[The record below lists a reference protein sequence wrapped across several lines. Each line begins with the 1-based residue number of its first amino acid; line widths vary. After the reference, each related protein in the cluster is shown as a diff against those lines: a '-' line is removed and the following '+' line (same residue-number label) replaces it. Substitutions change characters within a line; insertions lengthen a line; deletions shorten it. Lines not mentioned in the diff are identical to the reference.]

1 MTATIVVLTEESL
14 NEVDITNLRYL
25 IQDNPARF
33 EVLVPADTGRN
44 LLVDVLDN
52 LSLLQF
58 AEAFRDLTGGKPT
71 KDQETKAA
79 EVQLSESLALLAS
92 SGLEAGGSVT
102 GEDPVQAVVA
112 AARATNAQQVVVITT
127 PHAVEDTFRT
137 DWANEAQER
146 LGVPVLHLYSGSGFI
161 GGS

>member
-14 NEVDITNLRYL
+14 NETDISNLRYL

-79 EVQLSESLALLAS
+79 EVELSESLALLAS
-92 SGLEAGGSVT
+92 SGLQAGGSVT

-112 AARATNAQQVVVITT
+112 AAKATNAQQVVVITT

-161 GGS
+161 GDS

>member
-1 MTATIVVLTEESL
+1 MSATIVVLTEESL
-14 NEVDITNLRYL
+14 NEADISNLRSL
-25 IQDNPARF
+25 TQDNPARF
-33 EVLVPADTGRN
+33 EVLVPADTKRN

-58 AEAFRDLTGGKPT
+58 AEAFRNLTGEKPT

-79 EVQLSESLALLAS
+79 EVELAESLELLAS
-92 SGLEAGGSVT
+92 SGLEATGSVT

-112 AARATNAQQVVVITT
+112 AAKTTQAQQVVVITT

-137 DWANEAQER
+137 DWANEAQDR

-161 GGS
+161 GDS

>member
-14 NEVDITNLRYL
+14 NDVDISNLRYL

-44 LLVDVLDN
+44 LLVDILDN
-52 LSLLQF
+52 LSMLDFSAAL
-58 AEAFRDLTGGKPT
+58 RNLTGEKPT

-79 EVQLSESLALLAS
+79 EVELAESLKLLAS
-92 SGLEAGGSVT
+92 SGLDATGSVT
-102 GEDPVQAVVA
+102 GEDPVRAVVTA
-112 AARATNAQQVVVITT
+112 AKASNAQQVVVITM

-137 DWANEAQER
+137 DWANEAQDR

-161 GGS
+161 GDS